1 MKFQLQNGLFCE
13 GNQNEKLASLI
24 FSEIA
29 LNSAGQIDT
38 LCTSLL
44 INVTSSQDIGS
55 LLQVLIIEHLYLI
68 R

>member
-38 LCTSLL
+38 LYTSLL
-44 INVTSSQDIGS
+44 INVASSQDIGS

>member
-29 LNSAGQIDT
+29 LNSAGQDT
-38 LCTSLL
+38 LYTSLL
-44 INVTSSQDIGS
+44 IVVTSSQDIGS